1 MVIGNLCD
9 KDNIY
14 KTFKLKYDNIEVT
27 NGRLG
32 ITSWRTRLNGMSGK
46 GKKLE
51 KPNASISTKFL

>member
-1 MVIGNLCD
+1 MT
-9 KDNIY
+9 NITY

-32 ITSWRTRLNGMSGK
+32 ITSWRTRLNEMSGK